1 MGKGNASVTQE
12 IEKYKGAA
20 VMALNVDM
28 SRLERAMQVNLGSGG
43 LSTSMFPK
51 VVVPSGGG
59 TAWQVPTVSGEK
71 NMDAIVGVIIFSQPA
86 KSYYKLPYEEAG
98 VTKTPPDCAS
108 LDGMVGVGNPGG
120 QCFKCPLNQYE
131 SAAKGKGK
139 ACADL
144 RLLFILGQ
152 ESILPMMVK
161 LPPTSVKHVDTY
173 MARLAGTLDTYTDV
187 VTAITLKK
195 EKNEGGVSYSEAHF
209 AMVRRLTE
217 DDKKIVDY
225 FHNLV
230 KTLVVA
236 QHDLGD
242 GVQAEQPV
250 GEAAQ

>member
-1 MGKGNASVTQE
+1 MSQE
-12 IEKYKGAA
+12 IEKYKQTT
-20 VMALNVDM
+20 VMALTVDT
-28 SRLERAMQVNLGSGG
+28 SRLERAMERNLGSGG
-43 LSTSMFPK
+43 LSTNMFPK
-51 VVVPSGGG
+51 VVVPSGGS

-71 NMDAIVGVIIFSQPA
+71 NMDALVGVIIYSQPA
-86 KSYYKLPYEEAG
+86 KAYYKIPYDEAG

-108 LDGMVGVGNPGG
+108 LDGMVGIGEPGG

-144 RLLFILGQ
+144 RLIFMLGQ
-152 ESILPMMVK
+152 DSILPMMIK
-161 LPPTSVKHVDTY
+161 LPPTSVKHLDTY

-195 EKNEGGVSYSEAHF
+195 DKNDAGVAYSEAQL
-209 AMVRRLTE
+209 AMVRRLT
-217 DDKKIVDY
+217 DDEKKVVEY

-236 QHDLGD
+236 QHDAGD
-242 GVQAEQPV
+242 GLNAEAPAEQ
-250 GEAAQ
+250 GAAQ